1 MTDGSTVGVEGAVVS
16 QRTSSQLRLGFSGK
30 ASWRSCFS
38 LGLKG
43 DAFPS
48 ASFSCPIPPTPG
60 FSAQLL
66 FASRSLGQRREVT
79 SQGHTAGRWQKQD
92 LKTGPQGTGMGASSW
107 QPRAVCTSYGC
118 CVWPLPWCPGPDL
131 PAAWRQGT
139 CPRAW
144 DHQQGLAAMNC
155 NPATQGSL
163 CHHRVPQ
170 TQGLAPELVG
180 PPPAPP
186 SSTLTLFLPP
196 ELGGLGTH
204 ISPQEEK
211 PQPPPPLS
219 HDLPS
224 DMATFPRGPLL
235 LRKHWVLCPIL
246 GALTPRLSDPSSR
259 ILGIDPAFSSF

>member
-1 MTDGSTVGVEGAVVS
+1 MF
-16 QRTSSQLRLGFSGK
+16 QLGF
-30 ASWRSCFS
+30 
-38 LGLKG
+38 
-43 DAFPS
+43 AFPS
-48 ASFSCPIPPTPG
+48 ASFSRPIPHPPD

-92 LKTGPQGTGMGASSW
+92 LKTGPQGTGVGASSW
-107 QPRAVCTSYGC
+107 RPRAVCTSYDC
-118 CVWPLPWCPGPDL
+118 CVWPLSWSPGPDL

-144 DHQQGLAAMNC
+144 DHQQGLATMNC

-186 SSTLTLFLPP
+186 SVNPNPLPSA
-196 ELGGLGTH
+196 GTGRALGTH

-219 HDLPS
+219 HDLPG
-224 DMATFPRGPLL
+224 DMAIFPRGPLL
-235 LRKHWVLCPIL
+235 PLKHWVLCPIL
-246 GALTPRLSDPSSR
+246 GALTPRLSDPFSQ